1 MVDGRDLKNNF
12 TAKFLQMR
20 EAGKPGEALELVNSQ
35 SMYQGL
41 VLGDT
46 AESEVPCGEDAGM
59 INSILSAR
67 EVVDNMIKGIPAIM
81 TDLETRLS
89 Y

>member
-1 MVDGRDLKNNF
+1 MENLSVTRALAELKVL
-12 TAKFLQMR
+12 TKR
-20 EAGKPGEALELVNSQ
+20 IESIVK
-35 SMYQGL
+35 GL

-46 AESEVPCGEDAGM
+46 TESEVPCGEDAGM
-59 INSILSAR
+59 INSILGAK

-81 TDLETRLS
+81 KDLETRLS